1 MSTLWILQRKTGYHS
16 QRGLIFSMKIVVD
29 TMGGD
34 NAPFINIEG
43 AIQYLNDPR
52 STGEVIL
59 VGQED
64 IIKQELQSRSFNN
77 PRLHIQHASQ
87 IIGMDDSPTRSYKLK
102 KDSSL
107 RVGIELVKSGE
118 GDAFISA
125 GNTGATMTYSLLILG
140 RIKGVDR
147 PAVSAFMPHEEG
159 VTLLLDVGAVAE
171 AKPKN
176 LLQYGIMGSIVY
188 KHINKTDK
196 ARVALMSI
204 GEDADKGTPLVKEAK
219 RLLEAAN
226 IDFHGYAEGRD
237 IFNNKFDVIVTDGFT
252 GNVSLKL
259 AESTFKTLFTMIK
272 NRLDRPSR
280 LIGARLIKPVFTE
293 LVGIFDPN
301 NYGGSPLLG
310 IKGVSLIAHGSSNEI
325 GIKNALFEAQRL
337 VNSNLIDTIEQEIT
351 ESLSS
356 ITYTDMDEQI
366 IHH

>member
-1 MSTLWILQRKTGYHS
+1 
-16 QRGLIFSMKIVVD
+16 MKIVVD
-29 TMGGD
+29 CMGGD

-43 AIQYLNDPR
+43 AIQYLNDAK

-64 IIKQELQSRSFNN
+64 LIRKELRSHQFES
-77 PRLHIQHASQ
+77 PRLHVQHASQ
-87 IIGMDDSPTRSYKLK
+87 VVEMHDSPTRSFKEK
-102 KDSSL
+102 KDSSM
-107 RVGIELVKSGE
+107 RVGIELVKQGA

-125 GNTGATMTYSLLILG
+125 GNTGATMTYSLLSLG
-140 RIKGVDR
+140 RIPGVDR
-147 PAVSAFMPHEEG
+147 PAIGAFMPHEEG
-159 VTLLLDVGAVAE
+159 ATLLLDVGAIAE

-176 LLQYGIMGSIVY
+176 LLQFGIMGSIVY
-188 KHINKTDK
+188 RKITKTDS

-204 GEDADKGTPLVKEAK
+204 GEESEKGTPLVKEAK
-219 RLLEAAN
+219 RLLEAAD
-226 IDFHGYAEGRD
+226 IDFLGYAEGRD
-237 IFNNKFDVIVTDGFT
+237 IFNDKFDVIVTDGFT

-259 AESTFKTLFTMIK
+259 AESTFKTLFSMIK

-310 IKGVSLIAHGSSNEI
+310 IKGISLIAHGSSTEKA
-325 GIKNALFEAQRL
+325 IKNALFEAQRL
-337 VNSNLIDTIEQEIT
+337 VNSNLIDAIEQEIT
-351 ESLSS
+351 ASLAN
-356 ITYTDMDEQI
+356 ITYTDMDDEI